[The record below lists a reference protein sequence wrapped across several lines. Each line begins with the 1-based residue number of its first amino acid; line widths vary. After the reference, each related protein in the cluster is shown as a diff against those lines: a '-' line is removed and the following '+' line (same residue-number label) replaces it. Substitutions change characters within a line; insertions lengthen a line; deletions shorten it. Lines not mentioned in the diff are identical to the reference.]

1 MLQRLGDWSDV
12 CALGLPCQKGQ
23 ARKLIKNVGIDIGST
38 TVKVVV
44 MEGDRVL
51 YRVYQRHL
59 SQVRQATLRALEGAK
74 QFLDGPFQV
83 AISGS
88 AGLGLAEDAGVD
100 FVQEV
105 FATYKTVMEYEP
117 DTDAVIELGGEDAKI
132 IFLSGG
138 LEERMNGSCAG
149 GTGAFI
155 DQMATLLNV
164 TPEQLDQL
172 SLHHERIY
180 PIASRC
186 GVFAKTDIQPLL
198 NQGARK
204 EDVAASIFQ
213 AVVDQTVTGLS
224 QGRKIEGKVLFL
236 GGPLFFFKGLQQRFE
251 QTLRLAPGKA
261 VFPEWAQYSVALGA
275 AIYTRGLQTTYTYEQ
290 FTEKLKHA
298 ASRSKSTQYLQPLF
312 ANQEEHDQ
320 FVQRHSRAN
329 VPWKDITGY
338 SGDAYL
344 GIDCGSTTTK
354 LVLMSDH
361 YETLYRYYSSNQGNP
376 VQIVREQLQKI
387 YEACGDR
394 VNIRYAVST
403 GYGEE
408 LIKHAFHLDD
418 GIVETIAHFKAAQH
432 FDPQVDFILDIG
444 GQDIKCF
451 KIKDNAIDSIMLNE
465 ACSSGCGSFIETFA
479 KSMGYTAEEFA
490 RLGLFSQYPVD
501 LGSRCTVFMNSSVKQ
516 AQKDGAGVEDISAGL
531 SMSVV
536 KNVLYK
542 VIRARNADELGKH
555 IVVQGGTF
563 LNDAVLR
570 SFEKEIGHDVI
581 RPDIAGLMGAY
592 GAAIY
597 AKGIC
602 PKEQPRSS
610 MLGAQQLENFQ
621 HDSKPVVCQG
631 CTNHCN
637 LTVNIFAGGERYIS
651 GNRCEKPLG
660 LGKERQLPDLYRF
673 KLEQI
678 RALSE
683 ECAKR
688 AAAHTGKRGVIG
700 LPLGLNMYEN
710 LFFWEAFFR
719 NLDFDIVVSDLSSRA
734 LYAKGQYS
742 VPSDTACYPAKLM
755 HGHIENLLDK
765 GVTTIF
771 YPCMSYNFDESKG
784 DNHFNCP
791 VVAYYPELLASNVEK
806 LKQVRYLYPYLDL
819 AERKTFPKKIW
830 QALKEYYPDL
840 TLREVKRA
848 SDCAYESYHRQRE
861 QVKEEGRRALEFAR
875 QKGLKT
881 IILCGR
887 PYHVDPEI
895 NHGINQLI
903 TSLGLVVVTE
913 DCVADL
919 VQPVRPDV
927 LNQWTYHSRLYNAAE
942 YVVEHRDCE
951 LVQLVSFGCGID
963 AITTDEVSAILARG
977 QRLYTQ
983 LKIDEINNLGA
994 VRIRIRSLIGAVRER
1009 DANTQQ

>member
-1 MLQRLGDWSDV
+1 MSR
-12 CALGLPCQKGQ
+12 
-23 ARKLIKNVGIDIGST
+23 NVGIDIGST

-44 MEGDRVL
+44 MEGKQVL
-51 YRVYQRHL
+51 YQVYQRHM
-59 SQVRQATLRALEGAK
+59 SQVRQATLQALEGAK
-74 QFLDGPFQV
+74 RFLEGTTFRA

-88 AGLGLAEDAGVD
+88 AGLGFSEDAGVD

-105 FATYKTVMEYEP
+105 FATYKTVQEYEP

-132 IFLSGG
+132 IFLTGG

-155 DQMATLLNV
+155 DQMATLLDV
-164 TPEQLDQL
+164 TPEELDRL
-172 SLHHERIY
+172 SLQHERIY

-224 QGRKIEGKVLFL
+224 QGRRIEGKVLFL
-236 GGPLFFFKGLQQRFE
+236 GGPLFFFRGLQQRFA
-251 QTLRLAPGKA
+251 QTLELSEKNA
-261 VFPEWAQYSVALGA
+261 VFPAWAQYAVALGT
-275 AIYTRGLQTTYTYEQ
+275 AIFTRGLDREYTYEE
-290 FTEKLKHA
+290 FFSKLENA
-298 ASRSKSTQYLQPLF
+298 SSRSKTTHYLKPLF
-312 ANQEEHDQ
+312 QTEAQHDE

-329 VPWKDITGY
+329 VPWRNAEEYT
-338 SGDAYL
+338 GDAFL

-354 LVLMSDH
+354 LVLMSDN

-376 VQIVREQLQKI
+376 VQIVKQQLQKI
-387 YEACGDR
+387 YEVCGER
-394 VNIRYAVST
+394 IKIRYAVST

-408 LIKHAFHLDD
+408 LIQHAFHLDD

-444 GQDIKCF
+444 GHDIKCF
-451 KIKDNAIDSIMLNE
+451 RIKNDAIDSIMLNE

-490 RLGLFSQYPVD
+490 KLGLFSKYPVD

-516 AQKDGAGVEDISAGL
+516 AQKDGAAVEDISAGL

-542 VIRARNADELGKH
+542 VIRARNVDELGEH

-570 SFEKEIGHDVI
+570 SFEQEIGRNVV

-597 AKGIC
+597 GKGIYQARAE
-602 PKEQPRSS
+602 KKDSS
-610 MLGAQQLENFQ
+610 MLTKEQLEQFV
-621 HDSKPVVCQG
+621 HESKPIVCQG

-637 LTVNIFAGGERYIS
+637 LTVNTFAGSERYIS

-660 LGKERQLPDLYRF
+660 HGKERQLPDLYRY
-673 KLEQI
+673 KLQQIEQL
-678 RALSE
+678 RE
-683 ECAKR
+683 ECDRRR
-688 AAAHTGKRGVIG
+688 AENPAPRGTVGI
-700 LPLGLNMYEN
+700 PLGLNMYEN
-710 LFFWEAFFR
+710 LFFWVEFFHT
-719 NLDFDIVVSDLSSRA
+719 LGFDVMISDTSSRKM
-734 LYAKGQYS
+734 YAKGQYS

-755 HGHIENLLDK
+755 HGHIENLLEK
-765 GVTTIF
+765 GADTIF
-771 YPCMSYNFDESKG
+771 YPCMSYNFDEHRS

-806 LKQVRYLYPYLDL
+806 LKSVRYLYPYFNLS
-819 AERKTFPKKIW
+819 AKKQFPKKAW
-830 QALKEYYPDL
+830 EALRKEYPSLTLKE
-840 TLREVKRA
+840 VKKA
-848 SDCAYESYHRQRE
+848 ADCAYRRYDRQRE
-861 QVKEEGRRALEFAR
+861 EIKAEGQKALQYAR
-875 QKGLKT
+875 EHGLKT
-881 IILCGR
+881 IVLCGR
-887 PYHVDPEI
+887 PYHIDPEI

-903 TSLGLVVVTE
+903 TSLGLVIVTE

-919 VQPVRPDV
+919 AEPVHPDV
-927 LNQWTYHSRLYNAAE
+927 LNQWTYHSRLYHAAK
-942 YVVEHRDCE
+942 YVTKHEDCE

-963 AITTDEVSAILARG
+963 AITTDEVAAILARG
-977 QRLYTQ
+977 GRLYTQ

-994 VRIRIRSLIGAVRER
+994 VKIRLRSLIGAVKER
-1009 DANTQQ
+1009 DAKRCAQVK

>member
-1 MLQRLGDWSDV
+1 MRQLWDWSDV
-12 CALGLPCQKGQ
+12 CSLGLPCQKGQ
-23 ARKLIKNVGIDIGST
+23 GRRLIKNVGIDIGST

-59 SQVRQATLRALEGAK
+59 SQVRQATLNALEGAK

-88 AGLGLAEDAGVD
+88 AGLGLAEDAGID

-117 DTDAVIELGGEDAKI
+117 DTDAVIELGGEDAII

-164 TPEQLDQL
+164 TPEQLDRL
-172 SLHHERIY
+172 SLRHERIY

-236 GGPLFFFKGLQQRFE
+236 GGPLFFFQGLQQRFE

-312 ANQEEHDQ
+312 ASQEEHDQ

-490 RLGLFSQYPVD
+490 RLGLFSRYPVD

-542 VIRARNADELGKH
+542 VIRARNADELGEH

-602 PKEQPRSS
+602 PKEQTRSS

-621 HDSKPVVCQG
+621 HESKPVVCQG
-631 CTNHCN
+631 CTNHCIFPATAAKSRWDWEKSDN
-637 LTVNIFAGGERYIS
+637 CPTCTALSWSRFAHSARTV
-651 GNRCEKPLG
+651 L
-660 LGKERQLPDLYRF
+660 KERLP
-673 KLEQI
+673 
-678 RALSE
+678 
-683 ECAKR
+683 
-688 AAAHTGKRGVIG
+688 T
-700 LPLGLNMYEN
+700 
-710 LFFWEAFFR
+710 
-719 NLDFDIVVSDLSSRA
+719 
-734 LYAKGQYS
+734 
-742 VPSDTACYPAKLM
+742 
-755 HGHIENLLDK
+755 
-765 GVTTIF
+765 
-771 YPCMSYNFDESKG
+771 
-784 DNHFNCP
+784 P
-791 VVAYYPELLASNVEK
+791 V
-806 LKQVRYLYPYLDL
+806 
-819 AERKTFPKKIW
+819 
-830 QALKEYYPDL
+830 
-840 TLREVKRA
+840 
-848 SDCAYESYHRQRE
+848 
-861 QVKEEGRRALEFAR
+861 
-875 QKGLKT
+875 
-881 IILCGR
+881 
-887 PYHVDPEI
+887 
-895 NHGINQLI
+895 
-903 TSLGLVVVTE
+903 
-913 DCVADL
+913 
-919 VQPVRPDV
+919 
-927 LNQWTYHSRLYNAAE
+927 NA
-942 YVVEHRDCE
+942 
-951 LVQLVSFGCGID
+951 G
-963 AITTDEVSAILARG
+963 
-977 QRLYTQ
+977 
-983 LKIDEINNLGA
+983 
-994 VRIRIRSLIGAVRER
+994 
-1009 DANTQQ
+1009 

>member
-1 MLQRLGDWSDV
+1 M
-12 CALGLPCQKGQ
+12 AAFYYGLNEKCHVFWKRQG
-23 ARKLIKNVGIDIGST
+23 RILSRNVGIDIGST

-44 MEGDRVL
+44 MEEEKIL
-51 YRVYQRHL
+51 YQVYQRHM
-59 SQVRQATLRALEGAK
+59 SQVRQATLQALAGARKFLEGTKFHA
-74 QFLDGPFQV
+74 

-88 AGLGLAEDAGVD
+88 AGLGFSEDAGVD

-117 DTDAVIELGGEDAKI
+117 DTDAVIELGGEDAKV

-155 DQMATLLNV
+155 DQMATLLNI
-164 TPEQLDQL
+164 TPEELDSL
-172 SLHHERIY
+172 SLKHERIY

-204 EDVAASIFQ
+204 EDVSASIFQ

-236 GGPLFFFKGLQQRFE
+236 GGPLFFFKGLQQRFA
-251 QTLRLAPGKA
+251 QTLKLSKENA
-261 VFPEWAQYSVALGA
+261 VFPSWAQYAVAMGT
-275 AIYTRGLQTTYTYEQ
+275 AIFTRGLEKEYTYEE
-290 FTEKLKHA
+290 FISTLENA
-298 ASRSKSTQYLQPLF
+298 SSRSKTTQYLKPLF
-312 ANQEEHDQ
+312 TSEKEHDE
-320 FVQRHSRAN
+320 FVKRHHKAN
-329 VPWKDITGY
+329 VPWKDASQY

-354 LVLMSDH
+354 LVLMSDS
-361 YETLYRYYSSNQGNP
+361 YETLYCYYSSNQGNP
-376 VQIVREQLQKI
+376 VQIVREQLKKI
-387 YEACGDR
+387 YEVCGER
-394 VNIRYAVST
+394 ITIRYAVST

-432 FDPQVDFILDIG
+432 FDPKVDFILDIG

-451 KIKDNAIDSIMLNE
+451 KIKDDAIDSIMLNE

-479 KSMGYTAEEFA
+479 KSMGYTAEQFA
-490 RLGLFSQYPVD
+490 HLGLFSKYPVD

-516 AQKDGAGVEDISAGL
+516 AQKDGASVEDISAGL

-542 VIRARNADELGKH
+542 VIRARNAAELGEH

-570 SFEKEIGHDVI
+570 SFEQEIGHPVV
-581 RPDIAGLMGAY
+581 RPNIAGLMGAY

-597 AKGIC
+597 GKGIYEAGQ
-602 PKEQPRSS
+602 KDRESTILSKQELEQF
-610 MLGAQQLENFQ
+610 E
-621 HDSKPVVCQG
+621 HESKPVVCKG

-637 LTVNIFAGGERYIS
+637 LTINTFAGGERYIS

-660 LGKERQLPDLYRF
+660 LGKEKELPDLYRY

-678 RALSE
+678 DALRQ
-683 ECAKR
+683 ECDRKRKQDPAKR
-688 AAAHTGKRGVIG
+688 GTIG

-710 LFFWEAFFR
+710 LFFWVEFFR
-719 NLDFDIVVSDLSSRA
+719 TLDFDIIISDLSSRQ

-755 HGHIENLLDK
+755 HGHIENLLEK
-765 GVTTIF
+765 GADTIF
-771 YPCMSYNFDESKG
+771 YPCMSYNFDEHKG

-791 VVAYYPELLASNVEK
+791 VVAYYPELLSSNVDK
-806 LKQVRYLYPYLDL
+806 LKSVRYLYPYLNL
-819 AERKTFPKKIW
+819 SAQKEFPKKIW
-830 QALKEYYPDL
+830 EALNKEFPDITRKEVKKAAKNAYERYHNQIEDIKAKGQQAL
-840 TLREVKRA
+840 
-848 SDCAYESYHRQRE
+848 Q
-861 QVKEEGRRALEFAR
+861 FAR
-875 QKGLKT
+875 ENHLKT
-881 IILCGR
+881 IVLCGR
-887 PYHVDPEI
+887 PYHIDPEI
-895 NHGINQLI
+895 NHGINQLM
-903 TSLGLVVVTE
+903 TSLGLVVITE

-919 VQPVRPDV
+919 VEPVRPNV
-927 LNQWTYHSRLYNAAE
+927 LNQWTYHSRLYNAAK
-942 YVVEHRDCE
+942 YVTEHDDCE

-963 AITTDEVSAILARG
+963 AITTDEVSAILAQG
-977 QRLYTQ
+977 GRLYTQ

-994 VRIRIRSLIGAVRER
+994 VKIRLRSLIGAVKER
-1009 DANTQQ
+1009 DAHNKK

>member
-1 MLQRLGDWSDV
+1 
-12 CALGLPCQKGQ
+12 
-23 ARKLIKNVGIDIGST
+23 
-38 TVKVVV
+38 
-44 MEGDRVL
+44 
-51 YRVYQRHL
+51 
-59 SQVRQATLRALEGAK
+59 
-74 QFLDGPFQV
+74 
-83 AISGS
+83 
-88 AGLGLAEDAGVD
+88 
-100 FVQEV
+100 
-105 FATYKTVMEYEP
+105 MEYEP

-164 TPEQLDQL
+164 TPEQLDRL
-172 SLHHERIY
+172 SLRHERIY

-236 GGPLFFFKGLQQRFE
+236 GGPLFFFQGLQQRFE

-542 VIRARNADELGKH
+542 VIRARNADELGEH

-602 PKEQPRSS
+602 PKEQTRSS

-621 HDSKPVVCQG
+621 HESKPVVCQG

-683 ECAKR
+683 DCSKR

-830 QALKEYYPDL
+830 QALQEYYPDL

-848 SDCAYESYHRQRE
+848 SDCAYESYHCQRE
-861 QVKEEGRRALEFAR
+861 QVKEEGRKALEFAR

>member
-1 MLQRLGDWSDV
+1 ME
-12 CALGLPCQKGQ
+12 
-23 ARKLIKNVGIDIGST
+23 KNVGIDIGST

-44 MEGDRVL
+44 MEGEKIL
-51 YRVYQRHL
+51 YRIYQRHL
-59 SQVRQATLRALEGAK
+59 SQVRQATIKALEGARK
-74 QFLDGPFQV
+74 FLQGEKFHA

-88 AGLGLAEDAGVD
+88 AGLGLAEDAGID

-155 DQMATLLNV
+155 DQMATLLGIS
-164 TPEQLDQL
+164 TEELDEL

-198 NQGARK
+198 NQGAKK
-204 EDVAASIFQ
+204 EDVSASIFQ

-236 GGPLFFFKGLQQRFE
+236 GGPLFFFKGLQQRFAE
-251 QTLRLAPGKA
+251 TLKLSKENA
-261 VFPEWAQYSVALGA
+261 VFPTWAQYSVAIGT
-275 AIYTRGLQTTYTYEQ
+275 AIFTRGLERSYSYEE
-290 FTEKLKHA
+290 FINILENA
-298 ASRSKSTQYLQPLF
+298 SSRSKTTNYLKPLF
-312 ANQEEHDQ
+312 ENEEEHNE
-320 FVQRHSRAN
+320 FVRRHSQAN
-329 VPWKDITGY
+329 VPWKDIADY

-354 LVLMSDH
+354 LVLMSDSF
-361 YETLYRYYSSNQGNP
+361 ETLYRYYSSSQGNP
-376 VQIVREQLQKI
+376 VQIVREQLKKI

-394 VNIRYAVST
+394 VHIRYAVST

-408 LIKHAFHLDD
+408 LIQHAFHLDD

-432 FDPQVDFILDIG
+432 FDPKVEFILDIG

-451 KIKDNAIDSIMLNE
+451 KIKNNAIDSIMLNE

-490 RLGLFSQYPVD
+490 RLGLFSKYPVD

-516 AQKDGAGVEDISAGL
+516 AQKDGASVEDISAGL

-542 VIRARNADELGKH
+542 VIRARSADELGEH

-570 SFEKEIGHDVI
+570 SFEQEIGHNVT

-597 AKGIC
+597 GRGIYKAS
-602 PKEQPRSS
+602 KEKKESS
-610 MLGAQQLENFQ
+610 ILKMDQLENFV
-621 HDSKPVVCQG
+621 HESKPVVCQG

-637 LTVNIFAGGERYIS
+637 LTINTFAGGERFIS
-651 GNRCEKPLG
+651 GNRCERPLG
-660 LGKERQLPDLYRF
+660 LGKEKQLPDLYRYM
-673 KLEQI
+673 LEQV

-683 ECAKR
+683 ECQRLTAEN
-688 AAAHTGKRGVIG
+688 HFHRGTIG

-710 LFFWEAFFR
+710 LFFWVEFFHSLQF
-719 NLDFDIVVSDLSSRA
+719 NVLVSDISSRA

-765 GVTTIF
+765 GVDTIF
-771 YPCMSYNFDESKG
+771 YPCMSYNFDEHRG

-791 VVAYYPELLASNVEK
+791 VVAYYPELLISNVEK
-806 LKQVRYLYPYLDL
+806 LQHVRYIYPYLNL
-819 AERKTFPKKIW
+819 SARKTFPKKIW
-830 QALKEYYPDL
+830 EALREYYPDL
-840 TLREVKRA
+840 TLKEVKQA
-848 SDCAYESYHRQRE
+848 SDNAYTRYYAHQNDIKEKGAQALSYARE
-861 QVKEEGRRALEFAR
+861 H
-875 QKGLKT
+875 GLKT
-881 IILCGR
+881 IVLCGR
-887 PYHVDPEI
+887 PYHIDPEI
-895 NHGINQLI
+895 NHGINQQI
-903 TSLGLVVVTE
+903 TSLGLVVVSE
-913 DCVADL
+913 DCVSDL
-919 VQPVRPDV
+919 VVPVRPNV
-927 LNQWTYHSRLYNAAE
+927 LNQWTYHSRLYNAAK
-942 YVVEHRDCE
+942 YVTEHDDCE

-963 AITTDEVSAILARG
+963 AITTDEVSAILTRG
-977 QRLYTQ
+977 DKLYTQ

-994 VRIRIRSLIGAVRER
+994 VKIRLRSLIGAVKER
-1009 DANTQQ
+1009 DAQKQNEQ